1 MYRNFWKNICECKL
15 LPLTTDFFP
24 SDVDFKNLERYHKHE
39 QQHLDKPKNS
49 ISLVPSDKH
58 YLEEFLCLRLVQ
70 NFQLYTDEAICHID
84 VKEFLKQSL

>member
-24 SDVDFKNLERYHKHE
+24 SEVDFNRRGLYRSHKE
-39 QQHLDKPKNS
+39 HLDKPKNS

-70 NFQLYTDEAICHID
+70 NFQLYTNEAICHID
-84 VKEFLKQSL
+84 HKEFLKQSL